1 LLTSELVVALGGQQ
15 LNINLPSADPCSLLF
30 LVGLL
35 LVGESSIPGYGMAV
49 RTMIIG
55 TVRDTKVLS
64 DTDVVVMGTLGVTT
78 LHPRG

>member
-1 LLTSELVVALGGQQ
+1 LLTSELVVALGSQQ
-15 LNINLPSADPCSLLF
+15 LNINLPSADPCSLLL

-49 RTMIIG
+49 HTMTIG
-55 TVRDTKVLS
+55 TVKGTKVLS